1 MSELRKGATTK
12 WLTEFTCLPCLK
24 IPACISIWQIINNYS
39 KLNLGSGHLA
49 GNEVNIKTK
58 IRIVQKQAIITVDS
72 KLMTAG
78 LPSQN
83 LPK

>member
-39 KLNLGSGHLA
+39 KLNLGSGHLD
-49 GNEVNIKTK
+49 GNDQYKNKDKNSTKT
-58 IRIVQKQAIITVDS
+58 
-72 KLMTAG
+72 G
-78 LPSQN
+78 N
-83 LPK
+83 YYC